1 MELFQGIMSR
11 KSCRA
16 YKSTPILT
24 DVMNRVLEAA
34 CRSPSYTNTQPWE
47 VAVVRGDK
55 RRELSV
61 ILCGLAESGAPVS
74 ADIPLPT
81 AWPPDLD
88 QRSREHGARRFKAL
102 GVERESEA
110 QRKELRMMNYRFYGA
125 PSVIFIFIDSSLT
138 TWSVFDAGLV
148 CPDSLSGSSLRRT
161 RNMSAGVAGLVS
173 RRCSPVPRVSTDET
187 TCDRLVDR
195 LSGPGCQNKCLCEY
209 EGRSERVCEALR
221 IGNE

>member
-34 CRSPSYTNTQPWE
+34 CRSPSYTNTQPWD

-55 RRELSV
+55 TRELSL
-61 ILCGLAESGAPVS
+61 ILCGLAESGAPIS

-138 TWSVFDAGLV
+138 TWSVFDAGLFAQTLCLAAHSV
-148 CPDSLSGSSLRRT
+148 GLGTCLQASLAWYPDAVRQFLGYPQTKRLVTGLSIGYPDPDARINAYVST
-161 RNMSAGVAGLVS
+161 RAGL
-173 RRCSPVPRVSTDET
+173 
-187 TCDRLVDR
+187 
-195 LSGPGCQNKCLCEY
+195 
-209 EGRSERVCEALR
+209 SEFVRHY
-221 IGNE
+221 G